1 MMRSKPSPA
10 ESSLTNIEVVT
21 YAVALLGGVD
31 RPVHLEKV
39 AVKSYELAPGA
50 FRWDLDEFASY
61 IDKDKVRVSLT
72 DAEKDVKGALVRGV
86 GQTRGGRTKRTDFW
100 RLTAA
105 GTAWVSDNRDVI
117 EDATGAGMPA
127 LKRGKAQD
135 LRRRI
140 VESELFRHFDDDG
153 ELEYRPYEFADLLE
167 CSPDASNPVF
177 RDRFE
182 ALRGQVMLLGDARL
196 MEFFD
201 ACAVAHTKMLEV

>member
-1 MMRSKPSPA
+1 MRSKPTSA
-10 ESSLTNIEVVT
+10 EPSMTNVEIVT
-21 YAVALLGGVD
+21 YAIALLGGID

-50 FRWDLDEFASY
+50 FRWDLDEFSSY

-86 GQTRGGRTKRTDFW
+86 GQTRGGRTKRTDLW

-105 GTAWVSDNRDVI
+105 GVAWVASNRPVI
-117 EDATGAGMPA
+117 EEATGAGMPA

-135 LRRRI
+135 LRRR
-140 VESELFRHFDDDG
+140 VADSDLFRRFEDDG
-153 ELEYRPYEFADLLE
+153 ELEYSPYDFADLLE
-167 CSPDASNPVF
+167 CSPDASNAVF

-182 ALRGQVMLLGDARL
+182 ALRGQVMLLGDAQL
-196 MEFFD
+196 MEFLD
-201 ACAVAHTKMLEV
+201 ACGTAHTKMLEV

>member
-1 MMRSKPSPA
+1 MKAKPTST
-10 ESSLTNIEVVT
+10 ETSLNNIEIVT

-72 DAEKDVKGALVRGV
+72 DAEKDGKGALVRGV
-86 GQTRGGRTKRTDFW
+86 GHTRGGRTKRTDFW

-105 GTAWVSDNRDVI
+105 GSAWIADNREII

-135 LRRRI
+135 LRRR
-140 VESELFRHFDDDG
+140 VADSELFRHFEDDG
-153 ELEYRPYEFADLLE
+153 QLEYSPYEFADLLE
-167 CSPDASNPVF
+167 CSPDASNAVV

-196 MEFFD
+196 MEFLD
-201 ACAVAHTKMLEV
+201 ACAGAHTKMLEV

>member
-1 MMRSKPSPA
+1 MKAKPTST
-10 ESSLTNIEVVT
+10 ETSLNNIEIVT

-72 DAEKDVKGALVRGV
+72 DAEKDGKGALVRGV
-86 GQTRGGRTKRTDFW
+86 GHTRGGRTKRTDFW

-105 GTAWVSDNRDVI
+105 GSAWIADNREMI

-135 LRRRI
+135 LRRRLAD
-140 VESELFRHFDDDG
+140 SELFRHFEDDG
-153 ELEYRPYEFADLLE
+153 QLEYSPYEFADLLE
-167 CSPDASNPVF
+167 CSPDASNAVV

-196 MEFFD
+196 MEFLD
-201 ACAVAHTKMLEV
+201 ACAGAHTKMLEV

>member
-1 MMRSKPSPA
+1 MKAKPTST
-10 ESSLTNIEVVT
+10 ETSLNNIEIVT
-21 YAVALLGGVD
+21 YGVALLGGVD

-72 DAEKDVKGALVRGV
+72 DAEKDGKGALVRGV
-86 GQTRGGRTKRTDFW
+86 GHTRGGRTKRTDFW

-105 GTAWVSDNRDVI
+105 GSAWIADNREII

-135 LRRRI
+135 LRRR
-140 VESELFRHFDDDG
+140 VADSELFRHFEDDG
-153 ELEYRPYEFADLLE
+153 QLEYSPYEFADLLE
-167 CSPDASNPVF
+167 CSPDASNAVV

-196 MEFFD
+196 MEFLD
-201 ACAVAHTKMLEV
+201 ACAGAHTKMLEV